1 VRFLSDKDSKSL
13 NSLDV
18 VDEGTSNFLAC
29 GSNFLL
35 RGKIKKKMENKVELK
50 FRKKVN
56 LAKDENWK
64 HDSGEGAKTTN
75 TLY

>member
-1 VRFLSDKDSKSL
+1 
-13 NSLDV
+13 
-18 VDEGTSNFLAC
+18 
-29 GSNFLL
+29 
-35 RGKIKKKMENKVELK
+35 MENKVELK